1 MSIALFVTLDFNE
14 GAMDGYLELA
24 HQHKARVLKYEPGCQ
39 QFDIL
44 IPDDTENRVHLF
56 EVYDD
61 EAALDIHMNSDYMQ
75 MYREKSGPML
85 ANRALTRCSVSAS
98 A

>member
-14 GAMDGYLELA
+14 GALKDYLELA
-24 HQHKARVLKYEPGCQ
+24 HQHKARVLKNEPGCQ

-44 IPDDTENRVHLF
+44 IPDETGNRVHLF

-61 EAALDIHMNSDYMQ
+61 EAALEIHMNSNYMQ
-75 MYREKSGPML
+75 MYREKSGPMI
-85 ANRALTRCSVSAS
+85 ANRHLNRCTVSDG
-98 A
+98 

>member
-1 MSIALFVTLDFNE
+1 MSIALFVTLDFND
-14 GAMDGYLELA
+14 GAMAGYLELA
-24 HQHKARVLKYEPGCQ
+24 HQHKGRVLKNEPGCQ

-61 EAALDIHMNSDYMQ
+61 EAALQIHMNSDYMQ

-85 ANRALTRCSVSAS
+85 ANRVLNRCTVSTG
-98 A
+98 

>member
-14 GAMDGYLELA
+14 GATKDYFELA
-24 HQHKARVLKYEPGCQ
+24 HQHKARVLKNEPGCQ

-44 IPDDTENRVHLF
+44 IPDDTKNRVHLF

-61 EAALDIHMNSDYMQ
+61 EASLEIHMKSDYMQ
-75 MYREKSGPML
+75 MYREKSAPML
-85 ANRALTRCSVSAS
+85 ANRILNRCSVREG
-98 A
+98 

>member
-14 GAMDGYLELA
+14 GAMTGYLELA
-24 HQHKARVLKYEPGCQ
+24 HQHKARVLKNEPGCQ

-44 IPDDTENRVHLF
+44 TPDDAENRVHLF

-61 EAALDIHMNSDYMQ
+61 EAALEIHMRSDYMQ

-85 ANRALTRCSVSAS
+85 TNRILNRFTVSDG
-98 A
+98 

>member
-14 GAMDGYLELA
+14 GTIKGYLQLA
-24 HQHKARVLKYEPGCQ
+24 HQHKARVLANEPGCQ

-44 IPDDTENRVHLF
+44 IPDNIENRVHLF

-61 EAALDIHMNSDYMQ
+61 EAALEIHMTSDYMQ
-75 MYREKSGPML
+75 TYRETSAPML
-85 ANRALTRCSVSAS
+85 ANRHINRCRVSNA
-98 A
+98 

>member
-14 GAMDGYLELA
+14 GCIEDYLQLA
-24 HQHKARVLKYEPGCQ
+24 QQHKSRVLSKEPGCQ

-61 EAALDIHMNSDYMQ
+61 EAALEIHMNSDYMQ
-75 MYREKSGPML
+75 MYREKSGPMI
-85 ANRALTRCSVSAS
+85 ANRHLNRCSVSKN
-98 A
+98 

>member
-14 GAMDGYLELA
+14 GAMTGYLKLA
-24 HQHKARVLKYEPGCQ
+24 HQHKARVLKNEPGCQ

-44 IPDDTENRVHLF
+44 TPDDTENRVHLF

-61 EAALDIHMNSDYMQ
+61 EAAIEMHMNSGHMQ
-75 MYREKSGPML
+75 KYREESRPML
-85 ANRALTRCSVSAS
+85 ANRILTRCKVSDG
-98 A
+98 

>member
-14 GAMDGYLELA
+14 GALKDYLELA
-24 HQHKARVLKYEPGCQ
+24 HQHKARVLKNEPGCQ

-44 IPDDTENRVHLF
+44 IPDETGNRVQLF

-61 EAALDIHMNSDYMQ
+61 EAALEIHMNSNYMQ
-75 MYREKSGPML
+75 MYREKSGPMI
-85 ANRALTRCSVSAS
+85 ANRHLNRCTVSDG
-98 A
+98 